1 MRSLGE
7 GQQLKHGQYGLGI
20 VTQSDNE
27 RTTIDFD
34 DHGKKLFVTSMMTVE
49 LIGEAPAVPPKRR
62 RRKVVARK
70 AATAVVAGKS

>member
-1 MRSLGE
+1 MRTLGE
-7 GQQLKHGQYGLGI
+7 GQQLKHGTYGLGV
-20 VTQSDNE
+20 VTQSDSD

-34 DHGKKLFVTSMMTVE
+34 DFGRKLFVTSLMTVE

-70 AATAVVAGKS
+70 AVAAIASKS

>member
-1 MRSLGE
+1 MRNLGE
-7 GQQLKHGQYGLGI
+7 GQQLKHEQYGLGV
-20 VTQSDNE
+20 VTQSDND

-34 DHGKKLFVTSMMTVE
+34 DYGRKLFVTSLMTVE

-70 AATAVVAGKS
+70 AAVVGAGK

>member
-7 GQQLKHGQYGLGI
+7 GQQLKHDLYGLGT
-20 VTQSDNE
+20 VTQSDNQ

-34 DHGKKLFVTSMMTVE
+34 DHGKKLFVTSLMTAE
-49 LIGEAPAVPPKRR
+49 LIGEAPAVPPRRR

-70 AATAVVAGKS
+70 ATPVAVKS

>member
-7 GQQLKHGQYGLGI
+7 GQQLKHDQYGLGV

-34 DHGKKLFVTSMMTVE
+34 DHGKKLFVTSMMTAE
-49 LIGEAPAVPPKRR
+49 LIGEAPAVPPRRR
-62 RRKVVARK
+62 RRKVAVRK
-70 AATAVVAGKS
+70 AVALAIKP

>member
-1 MRSLGE
+1 MRTLGE
-7 GQQLKHGQYGLGI
+7 GQQLKHDLYGLGV

-70 AATAVVAGKS
+70 AATAIAGK

>member
-7 GQQLKHGQYGLGI
+7 GQQLKHDVYGLGV

-34 DHGKKLFVTSMMTVE
+34 DHGKKLFVTSLMTAE

-70 AATAVVAGKS
+70 VAVVAGKA

>member
-7 GQQLKHGQYGLGI
+7 GQQLKHDTYGLGV

-34 DHGKKLFVTSMMTVE
+34 DHGKKLFVTSLMTAE
-49 LIGEAPAVPPKRR
+49 LIGEAPAVPPRRR
-62 RRKVVARK
+62 RRKVAVRK
-70 AATAVVAGKS
+70 AVAVAAGKP

>member
-34 DHGKKLFVTSMMTVE
+34 DHGKKLFVTSLMTAE
-49 LIGEAPAVPPKRR
+49 LIGEAPAVPPRR
-62 RRKVVARK
+62 RRKVAARRAK
-70 AATAVVAGKS
+70 PVVAVKS

>member
-7 GQQLKHGQYGLGI
+7 GQQLKHDLYGMGI

-34 DHGKKLFVTSMMTVE
+34 DYGKKLFDTSLMTAE
-49 LIGEAPAVPPKRR
+49 LIGEAPAIPPRRR
-62 RRKVVARK
+62 RRKVAVRK
-70 AATAVVAGKS
+70 AVAVASKP

>member
-7 GQQLKHGQYGLGI
+7 GQQLKHDLYGLGI

-34 DHGKKLFVTSMMTVE
+34 DFGKKLFVTSLMTAE
-49 LIGEAPAVPPKRR
+49 LIGEAPAVPPRRR
-62 RRKVVARK
+62 RRKVVVRK
-70 AATAVVAGKS
+70 AVAVAGKP

>member
-7 GQQLKHGQYGLGI
+7 GQQLKHDTYGLGV

-34 DHGKKLFVTSMMTVE
+34 DHGKKLFVTSMMTAE
-49 LIGEAPAVPPKRR
+49 LIGEAPAVPPRRR

-70 AATAVVAGKS
+70 AVPVVAGKA